1 MLEYKNRAKRYKN
14 EEIFKDN
21 QMVYL
26 LALHAS
32 ALQTNTTKFKQ
43 HFIGPLFID
52 TTLDKMHDAQ
62 SRFL

>member
-14 EEIFKDN
+14 EEIFEDN

-32 ALQTNTTKFKQ
+32 AL
-43 HFIGPLFID
+43 
-52 TTLDKMHDAQ
+52 
-62 SRFL
+62 